1 MEKKA
6 VKPGANSKAEMK
18 KYDVTFNVVM
28 NWRFMKEIYTWLLK
42 MPKDLVELTMQS
54 IAFCI
59 ANDLK

>member
-6 VKPGANSKAEMK
+6 VKPVANSKAEMK